1 MKKTQTKLHFFY
13 SVSLR
18 SILFLIIWM
27 VLTNG
32 NMLSLWI
39 GLPSTVVAA
48 VTSMALIPPLKW
60 NFNAFLKFI
69 PFFFKHSLMGGFDVM
84 WRVFHP
90 TLPINPDLVRYRLS
104 IPEGFA
110 QDIMVDAISLLPG
123 TLSVEVEDNVLSI
136 HVLNVEN
143 DIQREVSLIESHL
156 SEIFCLNIENKG
168 EKNEKI

>member
-1 MKKTQTKLHFFY
+1 MKKTRNKLHFFY

-18 SILFLIIWM
+18 LFLFLIIWI

-32 NMLSLWI
+32 DMSSLWI
-39 GLPSTVVAA
+39 GLPAA
-48 VTSMALIPPLKW
+48 VLAAITSIKLIPPLEW

-69 PFFFKHSLMGGFDVM
+69 PFFFKHSLIGGVDVM

-104 IPEGFA
+104 IAEGFA
-110 QDIMVDAISLLPG
+110 QDIMVDVISLLPG
-123 TLSVEVEDNVLSI
+123 TLSVEVEDNVLII

-143 DIQREVSLIESHL
+143 DVQREVSLIEFHL
-156 SEIFCLNIENKG
+156 SEIFCLNIGNKG

>member
-1 MKKTQTKLHFFY
+1 MKRIQNNFHFFY

-18 SILFLIIWM
+18 LSLFLIIWI

-32 NMLSLWI
+32 DVSSLWI
-39 GLPSTVVAA
+39 GLPATVLAV
-48 VTSMALIPPLKW
+48 VTSIKLIPPLKW

-69 PFFFKHSLMGGFDVM
+69 PFFFKHSLIGGFDVM

-90 TLPINPDLVRYRLS
+90 TLPINPDIVRYRLR
-104 IPEGFA
+104 IAEGFA

-123 TLSVEVEDNVLSI
+123 TLSVEVEDNVLII
-136 HVLNVEN
+136 HALNVEN

-156 SEIFCLNIENKG
+156 SEIFYLNIGCKG
-168 EKNEKI
+168 

>member
-18 SILFLIIWM
+18 LLLFLIIWI

-32 NMLSLWI
+32 NMSSLWI
-39 GLPSTVVAA
+39 GLPAAVVAA
-48 VTSMALIPPLKW
+48 ATSTTLIPPLKW
-60 NFNAFLKFI
+60 NFNAFVKFI
-69 PFFFKHSLMGGFDVM
+69 PFFFKYSLIGGLDVM
-84 WRVFHP
+84 WRAFHP

-110 QDIMVDAISLLPG
+110 QDMMVDVISLLPG
-123 TLSVEVEDNVLSI
+123 TLSVEVEDTVLSI
-136 HVLNVEN
+136 HILNVEN
-143 DIQREVSLIESHL
+143 DIQRVVSLIESHL
-156 SEIFCLNIENKG
+156 SEIFCLNIGNKG